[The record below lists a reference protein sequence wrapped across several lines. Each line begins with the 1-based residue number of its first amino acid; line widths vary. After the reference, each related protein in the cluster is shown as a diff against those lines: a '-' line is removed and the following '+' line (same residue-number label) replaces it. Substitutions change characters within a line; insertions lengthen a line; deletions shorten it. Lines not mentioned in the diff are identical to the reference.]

1 MSNWVSI
8 GNRATPIMKGE
19 LIRPEMAPIVLKIL
33 STLDSMKIDRNVSQ
47 KGMRDRA
54 TIVKAKENNA
64 AEIRFGSPLLD
75 ITAPKSLK

>member
-1 MSNWVSI
+1 
-8 GNRATPIMKGE
+8 MKGE
-19 LIRPEMAPIVLKIL
+19 LIRPEMDPSVLKIL
-33 STLDSMKIDRNVSQ
+33 LTRDSMKTERNVNQ
-47 KGMRDRA
+47 NGIRDKA